1 MIINFSVNGE
11 PHSLD
16 LDPEIPLLWVLRDVL
31 GLTGTKYGCGM
42 AICGACVV
50 QVGGTATRACITPVG
65 TLQGKAVT
73 TIERVGSPV
82 AAAIQNAWEK
92 HNVVQCGYCQSG
104 QIMSAIALLESDPNP
119 SDDDINAALKDNLC
133 RCHTYARIRTAIHTA
148 AESLA
153 SQGAGGAA

>member
-11 PHSLD
+11 PQSLD
-16 LDPEIPLLWVLRDVL
+16 LDPEMPLLWVLRDVL

-73 TIERVGSPV
+73 TIEKVGSPV
-82 AAAIQNAWEK
+82 AAAVQNAWEK

-104 QIMSAIALLESDPNP
+104 QLMSAIALLESNPSP
-119 SDDDINAALKDNLC
+119 SDDDINEALQGNLC
-133 RCHTYARIRTAIHTA
+133 RCHAYARIRTAIHTA

-153 SQGAGGAA
+153 SQGGAA